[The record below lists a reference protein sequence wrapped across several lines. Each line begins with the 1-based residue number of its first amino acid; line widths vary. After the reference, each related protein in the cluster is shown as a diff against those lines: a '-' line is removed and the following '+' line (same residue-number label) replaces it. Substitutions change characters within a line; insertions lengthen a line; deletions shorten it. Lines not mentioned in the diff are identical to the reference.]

1 MTKLKAHET
10 KGLAIPYER
19 GTSSVKHLVTLL
31 RSFHES
37 EEDRIQLDPFVNLLQ
52 DRVISQYVSLDEA
65 GVRIENNRAVFPEPW
80 MGIYEGLKE
89 VGLFKC
95 FVPPEYGGVRTSEE
109 NLYSFM
115 ELLGYSCPSIG
126 IMFVAQGRAVD
137 MILAGGNDEQKAGY
151 LPRFARG
158 EVGAVA
164 MTEPDAGS
172 DTGAIQLSAERAGE
186 HYLLNGQKW
195 FISNAGLASIY
206 AVVANTGGVKSP
218 RALSAFAV
226 EKDSEGF
233 SVSELPEKDGLK
245 LLPTG
250 RLGFENVKIP
260 EENLIGSEGRG
271 FRIALNVID
280 KGRIHVA
287 GICCGLAYRVFF
299 EIFDYSRKRIQFDHP
314 LTTSQHISFTIADMY
329 TQINAARGLCFN
341 ALRQINTPLYRS
353 RSSQAKH
360 FATQMAIDV
369 AGRSQVIAGGRGYL
383 RNNIVSRLYADARG
397 MEYVEGT
404 TNIQRMIISSELFR
418 SYE

>member
-1 MTKLKAHET
+1 
-10 KGLAIPYER
+10 
-19 GTSSVKHLVTLL
+19 VKHLVKLL
-31 RSFHES
+31 RSFHEN
-37 EEDRIQLDPFVNLLQ
+37 EEDKTQIDRFVTLLNE
-52 DRVISQYVSLDEA
+52 RVIPQYVSLNEA
-65 GVRIENNRAVFPEPW
+65 GVRIEDNRAVFPQAWTP
-80 MGIYEGLKE
+80 IYEGLKKI
-89 VGLFKC
+89 GFFKC

-109 NLYSFM
+109 SLYSFM
-115 ELLGYSCPSIG
+115 ELMGYSCPSIG

-137 MILAGGNDEQKAGY
+137 LILAGENEEQRSVY
-151 LPRFARG
+151 LPRMAEG

-172 DTGAIQLSAERAGE
+172 DTGAIQLSAERGGG
-186 HYLLNGQKW
+186 HYRLNGQKW

-206 AVVANTGGVKSP
+206 AVVANTRQVKSP
-218 RALSAFAV
+218 RALSAFVV
-226 EKDSEGF
+226 EKDSDGF
-233 SVSELPEKDGLK
+233 SVSDLPEKDGLR

-250 RLGFENVKIP
+250 RLSFDNLKIP
-260 EENLIGSEGRG
+260 EKNLVGPEGRG

-287 GICCGLAYRVFF
+287 GICCGLAYRIFYEV
-299 EIFDYSRKRIQFDHP
+299 FDYCRKRIQFDHP

-360 FATQMAIDV
+360 FATQMAMDI
-369 AGRSQVIAGGRGYL
+369 AQRGQVISGGRGYL
-383 RNNIVSRLYADARG
+383 RSSIVSLLYADARG